1 MKVLRFMLSAVVLM
15 SLSSAMAISLS
26 RAASAKSPGTR
37 SDAEKSDAQKS
48 FEQLKSL
55 AGKWEGK
62 LTTVPSMPEMEGAT
76 PEITMRVTSR
86 GNALVH
92 EMKGSGA
99 DDDPIKNDHPV
110 TMLYLDGEKLYLTHY
125 CDAGNRPRMVA
136 RTSADGKKIE
146 FDFVDVA
153 GGTQNG
159 HMHHAVFTIIDADHH
174 AEDWTFMMPGDK
186 PMQAHMDL
194 QRVK

>member
-1 MKVLRFMLSAVVLM
+1 MLSAVVLM

-37 SDAEKSDAQKS
+37 SDAEKSVAQKS

-153 GGTQNG
+153 GGTQYG

-174 AEDWTFMMPGDK
+174 TEDWTFMMPGDK

>member
-1 MKVLRFMLSAVVLM
+1 MKVLRFIFSAVVLM
-15 SLSSAMAISLS
+15 SLSSAVVISLS
-26 RAASAKSPGTR
+26 RAANANSPGAR

-62 LTTVPSMPEMEGAT
+62 LTTVPSIPEMESFK

-92 EMKGSGA
+92 EMKGSGVE
-99 DDDPIKNDHPV
+99 DDPTKNDHPV

-136 RTSADGKKIE
+136 RTSPDGKKIE

-153 GGTQNG
+153 GGTQYG

-174 AEDWTFMMPGDK
+174 TEDWTYMEPGDK

>member
-48 FEQLKSL
+48 FEQLKSM

-62 LTTVPSMPEMEGAT
+62 LTTVPSMPEMEGAK

-110 TMLYLDGEKLYLTHY
+110 TMVYLDGEQLYLTHY

-136 RTSADGKKIE
+136 RTPADGKKIE

-153 GGTQNG
+153 GGTQYG

>member
-15 SLSSAMAISLS
+15 SLSSAVGISLS
-26 RAASAKSPGTR
+26 RVASANSPGART
-37 SDAEKSDAQKS
+37 DAEKSDAQKS
-48 FEQLKSL
+48 FELLKNL

-62 LTTVPSMPEMEGAT
+62 LTTVPPMADMEGAK

-92 EMKGSGA
+92 EMKGSGT